1 MHVIKGTWVTMSWN
15 YSYDGA
21 KNKCFQ
27 NFGGKTGTGGS
38 RRQNQCGS
46 KEENC
51 EDEGWIVL
59 NEEL

>member
-1 MHVIKGTWVTMSWN
+1 MSWN